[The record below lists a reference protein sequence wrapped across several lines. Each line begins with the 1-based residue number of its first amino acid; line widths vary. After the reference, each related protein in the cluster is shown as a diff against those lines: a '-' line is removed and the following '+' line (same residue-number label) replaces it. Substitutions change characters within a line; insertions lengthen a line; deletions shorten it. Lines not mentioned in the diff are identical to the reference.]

1 MRAETAGTREPL
13 LPVDVALARILG
25 SLTRTNIEK
34 VPLQAAH
41 RRILAA
47 PLASRLTL
55 PEQAVSA
62 MDGYAVNTADCQ
74 AASAD
79 GLATLTRIGESAAG
93 HPWTGHLRS
102 GTAVRIFTGA
112 VLPDGADSV
121 VLQEDVTASAEQD
134 GADITLTQAPIK
146 GQFIRPAGLDVQA
159 GTEILAA
166 GTPLS
171 ARALALALSTGHIEA
186 AFHARPRVGILS
198 TGDELVN
205 PGDTPRLGQ
214 IISSNAAYLE
224 AFVNACGAIA
234 VPLGIARDQPGAML
248 ARVRDVEAPLDLIVT
263 TGGASVGAHD
273 HIVSDLSAVDTLNS
287 TTVTN
292 ALNFWKIA
300 MRPGKPLISGYVN
313 SIPLL
318 GLPGNPVSS
327 VVCALIFLR
336 PAILHMAGGAP
347 VDDFLTGR
355 LASPLAVNDQRQDY
369 LRARL
374 SHARNDLPL
383 ITPFERQDSSMISVL
398 SRSDALIV
406 RPPFDAARVPG
417 DLVTFL
423 PIPHLL

>member
-1 MRAETAGTREPL
+1 
-13 LPVDVALARILG
+13 
-25 SLTRTNIEK
+25 
-34 VPLQAAH
+34 
-41 RRILAA
+41 
-47 PLASRLTL
+47 
-55 PEQAVSA
+55 
-62 MDGYAVNTADCQ
+62 
-74 AASAD
+74 
-79 GLATLTRIGESAAG
+79 
-93 HPWTGHLRS
+93 
-102 GTAVRIFTGA
+102 
-112 VLPDGADSV
+112 
-121 VLQEDVTASAEQD
+121 
-134 GADITLTQAPIK
+134 
-146 GQFIRPAGLDVQA
+146 
-159 GTEILAA
+159 
-166 GTPLS
+166 
-171 ARALALALSTGHIEA
+171 
-186 AFHARPRVGILS
+186 
-198 TGDELVN
+198 
-205 PGDTPRLGQ
+205 
-214 IISSNAAYLE
+214 
-224 AFVNACGAIA
+224 
-234 VPLGIARDQPGAML
+234 
-248 ARVRDVEAPLDLIVT
+248 VRDVEAPLDLIVT

-273 HIVSDLSAVDTLNS
+273 HIVSDLSTVDALNS
-287 TTVTN
+287 DTVTN

-374 SHARNDLPL
+374 SHARDNLPI